1 MTATA
6 TRKSFLVP
14 MLDFARD
21 FEAETN
27 LWFDTD
33 HVPERL
39 SCDGIEWCERFQMA
53 DVEPANWSAAQRWM
67 KYLNF
72 YTLTS
77 IDVLDSK
84 AYALQRDMNDGKGS
98 AWRQYR
104 EARQKRAQ
112 QPSPA
117 RSLRTMWVQRD
128 DSWSDSRLLDQQG
141 ARAIFVVL
149 RDHGGEN
156 DAALN
161 SYLDEQY
168 IPELLHI
175 PGFLGAERY
184 EAAASVKDVGA
195 RGAQPQYMDIYDI
208 STPEV
213 VASGAYRR
221 FLASLDVPA
230 DVKKALVPVGSGA
243 YAQRPSP
250 WLVSVR

>member
-6 TRKSFLVP
+6 TRKSLLVP
-14 MLDFARD
+14 MLDFPRD

-39 SCDGIEWCERFQMA
+39 SCDGIEWCERFQVSE
-53 DVEPANWSAAQRWM
+53 VEPANWSAAQRWM

-77 IDVLDSK
+77 IEVLDSE
-84 AYALQRDMNDGKGS
+84 AYALQRDMNGGKGS
-98 AWRQYR
+98 AWRQVR
-104 EARQKRAQ
+104 EARQVRAQ

-117 RSLRTMWVQRD
+117 RSLRSMWVQRD
-128 DSWSDSRLLDQQG
+128 DSWSDSRVLDQRG
-141 ARAIFVVL
+141 PRAIFVVL
-149 RDHGGEN
+149 RDHGGDN
-156 DAALN
+156 DVALN
-161 SYLDEQY
+161 KYLDEQY
-168 IPELLHI
+168 IPEILHI

-184 EAAASVKDVGA
+184 EAAGPVKDVGV
-195 RGAQPQYMDIYDI
+195 RGAQPRYMDVYDI
-208 STPEV
+208 TTAEV

-221 FLASLDVPA
+221 FLASLDVPS

-243 YAQRPSP
+243 YTQRPSP
-250 WLVSVR
+250 WLVSAR